1 MDKKYLTLEN
11 VSSYKKSFDL
21 SNEIWFIAV
30 KWDYFSKDTVGKQ
43 LVRAAD
49 SVSANIAEGFG
60 RYSKKDKIKFYG
72 IGIGSLEESCD
83 WINKAFVRE
92 LLTEQQKNAFLNSFL
107 NLKKEIYQLINFT
120 QSRLKI

>member
-1 MDKKYLTLEN
+1 MDKKYLTLDN

-60 RYSKKDKIKFYG
+60 RYSKKDKIKFYR
-72 IGIGSLEESCD
+72 ISIGSLEESCD
-83 WINKAFVRE
+83 WINKAFARE
-92 LLTEQQKNAFLNSFL
+92 LLTEQQKNTFLNSFL

>member
-1 MDKKYLTLEN
+1 MDKKYLTLDN
-11 VSSYKKSFDL
+11 VSSYKNSFDL

-60 RYSKKDKIKFYG
+60 RYSKKDKIKFYR
-72 IGIGSLEESCD
+72 ISIGSLEESCD

-92 LLTEQQKNAFLNSFL
+92 LLTEQQKNTFLNSFL

>member
-1 MDKKYLTLEN
+1 MDKKYLTLDN
-11 VSSYKKSFDL
+11 LSSYKKSFDL

-43 LVRAAD
+43 LVKAGD

-60 RYSKKDKIKFYG
+60 RYSKKDKIKFYR
-72 IGIGSLEESCD
+72 ISIGSLEESCD
-83 WINKAFVRE
+83 WINKAFARE
-92 LLTEQQKNAFLNSFL
+92 LLTEQQKNTFLNSFL

>member
-1 MDKKYLTLEN
+1 MDKKFLTLDN

-60 RYSKKDKIKFYG
+60 RYSKKDKIKFYR
-72 IGIGSLEESCD
+72 ISIGSLEESCD

-92 LLTEQQKNAFLNSFL
+92 LLTEQQKNTFLNSFL

>member
-1 MDKKYLTLEN
+1 MDKKYITLDN

-30 KWDYFSKDTVGKQ
+30 EWDYFSKDTVGKQ

-60 RYSKKDKIKFYG
+60 RYSKKDKIKFYR
-72 IGIGSLEESCD
+72 ISIGSLEESCD
-83 WINKAFVRE
+83 WVNKAFVRE
-92 LLTEQQKNAFLNSFL
+92 LLTEQQKNAFLNSFI

>member
-1 MDKKYLTLEN
+1 MDKKYLTLDN

-60 RYSKKDKIKFYG
+60 RYSKKDKIKFYR
-72 IGIGSLEESCD
+72 ISIGSLEESCD

-92 LLTEQQKNAFLNSFL
+92 LLTEQQKMPFLIVS
-107 NLKKEIYQLINFT
+107 
-120 QSRLKI
+120 

>member
-1 MDKKYLTLEN
+1 MDKKYITLDN
-11 VSSYKKSFDL
+11 LSSYKRSFDL

-60 RYSKKDKIKFYG
+60 RYSKKDKIKFYR
-72 IGIGSLEESCD
+72 ISIGSLEESCD
-83 WINKAFVRE
+83 WVNKAFVRE